1 MKVIVFGASG
11 QTGRRVIDECRARGW
26 AVRAWVRDRAKLGRV
41 DVEIAVGDARD
52 AAAVRAALAGC
63 DAVFCCL
70 GMHDITVPATDFSD
84 SVRALVQG
92 MQAAGVKRIVAIA
105 SAGVLDH
112 PAGGLRNQ
120 HGLPDWLRNVA
131 AEHTRNLQTLRE
143 SSLDWTLMC
152 PLDLKDDIPRG
163 HARMAFDD
171 LPAGSG
177 ETGYADLAAAM
188 AALAAGDARLAGV
201 ATAAIGHRVGIVS
214 DRP

>member
-26 AVRAWVRDRAKLGRV
+26 AVRAFVRDRAKLGRS
-41 DVEIAVGDARD
+41 DVEAAAGDARD

-84 SVRALVQG
+84 SVRTIVQA
-92 MQAAGVKRIVAIA
+92 MQAAGVKRIAAIA
-105 SAGVLDH
+105 SAGALDH

-131 AEHTRNLQTLRE
+131 AEHTRNLQTLRA
-143 SSLDWTLMC
+143 SGLDWTLMC
-152 PLDLKDDIPRG
+152 PVDLKEDIARG
-163 HARMAFDD
+163 RARMALDD

-177 ETGYADLAAAM
+177 ETAYADLAAAM
-188 AALAAGDARLAGV
+188 VALVAGDSPLGAAL
-201 ATAAIGHRVGIVS
+201 GHRVGIVS